1 MNENRLIIGTRRSAL
16 ALRKTE
22 IAAKL
27 LRELEPGLQIQMETF
42 HTTGDRI
49 LEKPLQEFGGKGVFV
64 TELEQAI
71 LEGRVDLAVH
81 SAKDMPMELEP
92 GLEIVGVPKRED
104 PRDVLV
110 TRKGDFLEGRL
121 QGSFPIIRETVGLS
135 GRVLQIGTSSPRR
148 KLQMEQMGG
157 LDQGQILCRTLRGNV
172 QTRLEKLLEGGYDGI
187 ILAAAGLKRL
197 GLLEDERFSFCFL
210 DPKEFVPAGGQG
222 ILAIEGKPGT
232 RAAALCH
239 EISDEDSWLCLQAE
253 RSVLD
258 MLGAGCHE
266 PIGVYC
272 EAGPEKICIR
282 AVGQKNGRFRRV
294 CLEGKRRQAEE
305 LARETA
311 RLLVRLE

>member
-16 ALRKTE
+16 ALRQTE

-110 TRKGDFLEGRL
+110 TRKGDFL
-121 QGSFPIIRETVGLS
+121 
-135 GRVLQIGTSSPRR
+135 
-148 KLQMEQMGG
+148 
-157 LDQGQILCRTLRGNV
+157 
-172 QTRLEKLLEGGYDGI
+172 
-187 ILAAAGLKRL
+187 
-197 GLLEDERFSFCFL
+197 
-210 DPKEFVPAGGQG
+210 
-222 ILAIEGKPGT
+222 
-232 RAAALCH
+232 
-239 EISDEDSWLCLQAE
+239 
-253 RSVLD
+253 
-258 MLGAGCHE
+258 
-266 PIGVYC
+266 
-272 EAGPEKICIR
+272 
-282 AVGQKNGRFRRV
+282 
-294 CLEGKRRQAEE
+294 
-305 LARETA
+305 
-311 RLLVRLE
+311 

>member
-16 ALRKTE
+16 ALRQTE

-49 LEKPLQEFGGKGVFV
+49 LEKPMQEFGGKGVFV

-157 LDQGQILCRTLRGNV
+157 LDQGQILCRTLGEMCRPDW
-172 QTRLEKLLEGGYDGI
+172 K
-187 ILAAAGLKRL
+187 
-197 GLLEDERFSFCFL
+197 SSW
-210 DPKEFVPAGGQG
+210 
-222 ILAIEGKPGT
+222 
-232 RAAALCH
+232 RAAMTGLY
-239 EISDEDSWLCLQAE
+239 W
-253 RSVLD
+253 
-258 MLGAGCHE
+258 
-266 PIGVYC
+266 
-272 EAGPEKICIR
+272 
-282 AVGQKNGRFRRV
+282 
-294 CLEGKRRQAEE
+294 RQQG
-305 LARETA
+305 
-311 RLLVRLE
+311 

>member
-1 MNENRLIIGTRRSAL
+1 MDENRLIIGTRRSAL
-16 ALRKTE
+16 ALRQTE
-22 IAAKL
+22 IVAQL

-81 SAKDMPMELEP
+81 SAKDMPMELEK

-110 TRKGDFLEGRL
+110 TRRGDFPEDCL
-121 QGSFPIIRETVGLS
+121 QGRFPIFGEKICPS
-135 GRVLQIGTSSPRR
+135 GQRLRIGTSSPRR
-148 KLQMEQMGG
+148 KLQIERLSGMPQKRICC
-157 LDQGQILCRTLRGNV
+157 QTLRGNV
-172 QTRLEKLLEGGYDGI
+172 QTRLGKLLEGRYDGI

-210 DPKEFVPAGGQG
+210 DPEEFVPAGGQG
-222 ILAIEGKPGT
+222 ILAIEGRPGT
-232 RAAALCH
+232 RAAALCGR
-239 EISDEDSWLCLQAE
+239 ISDEDSRLSLLAE
-253 RSVLD
+253 RGVLD
-258 MLGAGCHE
+258 ILGAGCHE
-266 PIGVYC
+266 PVGVYC
-272 EAGPEKICIR
+272 EAGSDEIRLR
-282 AVGQKNGRFRRV
+282 AVSQKDGMFRKV
-294 CLEGKRRQAEE
+294 CLEGKRQQAEE

-311 RLLVRLE
+311 RRLRE